1 MIPSTVGAV
10 LMIGHFVVSIFGVP
24 LGNPVIYTLPF
35 ADMEQC
41 QFYAQQMPTQP
52 VKIDLE
58 WQHMTRTQ
66 CYTGAEF
73 QKLMDER
80 NAAASASAQP
90 EVTQ

>member
-1 MIPSTVGAV
+1 
-10 LMIGHFVVSIFGVP
+10 
-24 LGNPVIYTLPF
+24 
-35 ADMEQC
+35 
-41 QFYAQQMPTQP
+41 MPTQP

-80 NAAASASAQP
+80 NAAASAPAQP